1 MRGEGANLTHLVA
14 EATGI
19 FSENVEGR
27 GHIMSEVPRV
37 PWVVRLLKTKTF
49 FDFCFFFFF

>member
-37 PWVVRLLKTKTF
+37 PWVVRLLKAKTF